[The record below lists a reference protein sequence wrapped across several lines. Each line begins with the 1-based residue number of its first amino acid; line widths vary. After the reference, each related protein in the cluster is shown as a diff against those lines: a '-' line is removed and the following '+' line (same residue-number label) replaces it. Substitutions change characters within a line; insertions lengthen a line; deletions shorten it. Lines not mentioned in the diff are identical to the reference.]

1 MKRLIGSLLLTSL
14 LLLTSCEKD
23 EREESNEVTA
33 SLEESTEIDL
43 NRGVGVMSPEKYTVK
58 VITAIEFEGYTGPLR
73 NRNFTVTPNCPSEVY
88 ANEYFHDRNMG
99 LAGTYIS
106 DEEGSF
112 EFKLLPNSYCISSRF
127 TFDSGVNESPP
138 ICIGEK
144 AYHLETYVYA
154 GSDNTVELGN
164 ESLKLVGNCS
174 VYP

>member
-1 MKRLIGSLLLTSL
+1 MKRLIGLLFLTSL

-23 EREESNEVTA
+23 DEESDEVTA

-43 NRGVGVMSPEKYTVK
+43 NGGVGVMSPRKYTVK
-58 VITAIEFEGYTGPLR
+58 IIATVEFEGYTGPLK
-73 NRNFTVTPNCPSEVY
+73 NRNFTVTPNCPNEVY
-88 ANEYFHDRNMG
+88 EDEYFHDKNMG
-99 LAGTYIS
+99 LAGTYTS

-144 AYHLETYVYA
+144 AYYVETYVYA
-154 GSDNTVELGN
+154 GSDKEVKLGK
-164 ESLKLVGNCS
+164 ESLKLIGECPVH
-174 VYP
+174 P